1 MSITYDPKKWS
12 NPSRARDF
20 ESSIKKTKSLVLVPA
35 RELRHFKITSDSNP
49 ALFSQIVSQ
58 EENKPVIISKT
69 KGENLRSNKYISSKE
84 IE

>member
-20 ESSIKKTKSLVLVPA
+20 EPSKKKTNSLVLVPA
-35 RELRHFKITSDSNP
+35 RELRHFKITSDGNP

-58 EENKPVIISKT
+58 DENKPVIISKQ
-69 KGENLRSNKYISSKE
+69 KGKGLRSSKYISSKE